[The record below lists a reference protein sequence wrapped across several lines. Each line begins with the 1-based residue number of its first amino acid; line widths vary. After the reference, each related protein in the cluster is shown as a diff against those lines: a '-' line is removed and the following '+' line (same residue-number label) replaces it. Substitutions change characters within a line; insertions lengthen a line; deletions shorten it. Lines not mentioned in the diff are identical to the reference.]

1 MKILQEQPNNDPKL
15 VTQILRKLEQLTRKY
30 DYTVPGGWQAIVQV
44 NHVTVDV
51 VSAVDL
57 HLHVQSNQGGGNF
70 ASAKMAM
77 LENEPRLATSGES
90 DPQVF
95 CGQIARRAQAFH
107 PDDQE
112 KLMNIRKE
120 LFKMKSLRQMPSE
133 MIETLGAYGFTAY
146 AGAIR
151 VLFERLV
158 PRANFVTGREKGEI
172 LISFSG
178 AKEWQDLFFAASLL
192 KTVQQAMSNDLER
205 YGQTR
210 YNLYELKRN
219 PETMFWIDAL
229 KLEEA

>member
-1 MKILQEQPNNDPKL
+1 
-15 VTQILRKLEQLTRKY
+15 
-30 DYTVPGGWQAIVQV
+30 
-44 NHVTVDV
+44 
-51 VSAVDL
+51 
-57 HLHVQSNQGGGNF
+57 
-70 ASAKMAM
+70 
-77 LENEPRLATSGES
+77 
-90 DPQVF
+90 
-95 CGQIARRAQAFH
+95 
-107 PDDQE
+107 
-112 KLMNIRKE
+112 
-120 LFKMKSLRQMPSE
+120 MKSLRQMPPE